1 MQLDGTNKSDDES
14 KTSFFGKYKHQTE
27 VSEAEAEVEH
37 KGKRYRSMEVPK
49 QSVVFS
55 S

>member
-1 MQLDGTNKSDDES
+1 MDGTNKSDDES

-27 VSEAEAEVEH
+27 VSEAEVEH

-49 QSVVFS
+49 QSVVF
-55 S
+55 